1 MNETLI
7 TDLVA
12 QQAMDQLAELDR
24 AMELTLDKFQ
34 GCARELAN
42 GLKINVAVTGDIDKL
57 QQITQ
62 TQMQQATQAA
72 QQYTQQMQ
80 QQQQVIAN
88 TTNTMSRQLMEQEK
102 LNKATREAYQ
112 QENQAMQ
119 IADRILGSRE
129 ENYQKLVKLTDA
141 MKGYRAQIK
150 QISDMEKAGVLTTQ
164 QAVAK
169 RAELMQAYDKT
180 KTEAQKLTQVL
191 AVQNKESSAAAG
203 SYEQLSQRLERLKQ
217 AQKKL
222 TDEQKAGESGQILEA
237 EIQSLNA
244 HLIDLAADM
253 GEFQRNVGNYAIA
266 NGTLKT
272 ELSEVTGQ
280 LAELTQQYKGLS
292 QAEQQGAAGQ
302 ELMQQITELTAKS
315 NELKEAL
322 IDSSSSLKQQLKD
335 LTNLIAEMTM
345 QYSRMTQEEK
355 DSAAGREMSQ
365 KIVKLTEQAGELRD
379 VMEDTKEAIRGSASD
394 TRWLDTLSDA
404 GQLVASSFGLA
415 SSSMQLFGLTEE
427 ETRQTMLKLQ
437 SSMQAVQ
444 ALEKIQTALQ
454 SQSNIMRGIA
464 IIQLKAQAVGENL
477 VAAAKERGVVATKAA
492 TIAQKALNA
501 VAKANPYVLLATA
514 ILAVVAALVAWT
526 SKSKEAEKSNEKLT
540 ESIKEQS
547 SEFAKARVELI
558 RLQNEWDALTS
569 KKEREEWVKRNQ
581 EAFKQLGVQIDNAK
595 DAENLLVK
603 NTSDFIKAMELRA
616 QAAAMAAAAAKE
628 FQNAIEKRSEAK
640 ERRENPTN
648 WDRFKGIFYVGN
660 DWDFDKS
667 ISTQAGFASG
677 KLDAEATRS
686 ENRAKDY
693 IKGEADYQKQFA
705 DLMKK
710 AGFKTAGGGRTSS
723 DTGKSAGGGRT
734 SSDTG
739 KSGGGGGTS
748 SATKEELKNVDD
760 FLNDLLDMQTE
771 KINAIALTLIEGTE
785 EWAKIRKKALAFEEN
800 AEKKS
805 LEERLETLKAELE
818 KSVKAG
824 KITDDEKLTLMEA
837 YKSNYEKIDESINKK
852 YEQAR
857 KDVEESVTKKKEEE
871 AKKRVES
878 MQKEGDDVIALIN
891 NQSARELNELNKR
904 YIEELQAANGNEKKI
919 AEIKEHYAKEAERIA
934 NETAIRV
941 LRATVDS
948 LEQQVNIEN
957 LSDEERKRIYEEL
970 ANAKIALEKAVTE
983 AQVKEAEEQSEND
996 AARAAKFK
1004 ENMSKAAAA
1013 TRKWGDFAL
1022 EQFGKVADLINTIY
1036 DAQIK
1041 KIEELIDAEELR
1053 HEKEIEDIE
1062 EAAERGA
1069 ITQEEAEIR
1078 KREAE
1083 QRTAEQQ
1090 EKFEKR
1096 KAELSNKRAKIEKAN
1111 AISKAAI
1118 DTAVAI
1124 MQTLAIYGNTPWGA
1138 PLAAL
1143 VGVMGAAQIAAIVAQ
1158 PIQAYAEG
1166 TKGHPH
1172 EGGLAIVGDGGRA
1185 ELVMYGKHAWITPD
1199 SPTLV
1204 DLPRGAQVF
1213 PDAERAVMRPDLL
1226 TAIPRD
1232 NISGQPVI
1240 INDYH
1245 ALEERMMNNTKT
1257 LAKSLNGFRESMTRE
1272 LRRQRFRDYINRRT

>member
-12 QQAMDQLAELDR
+12 QQAMDQLAELDQ

-112 QENQAMQ
+112 QESQAMQ

-129 ENYQKLVKLTDA
+129 ENYLKLAKLTDA
-141 MKGYRAQIK
+141 MNGYRAQIK

-191 AVQNKESSAAAG
+191 TVQNKESSAAAG

-302 ELMQQITELTAKS
+302 ELMQQIAELTAKS

-355 DSAAGREMSQ
+355 DSAAGREMSD

-379 VMEDTKEAIRGSASD
+379 VMDDTKRAIKDSASD
-394 TRWLDTLSDA
+394 TRSLDILADS
-404 GQLVASSFGLA
+404 GKLVASSFGLA
-415 SSSMQLFGLTEE
+415 SSSLQLFGLTEE
-427 ETRQTMLKLQ
+427 ELQRTTVKLQ
-437 SSMQAVQ
+437 AAMQSVQ
-444 ALEKIQTALQ
+444 ALGVIQNALQ
-454 SQSNIMRGIA
+454 KESNVMRGIA
-464 IIQLKAQAVGENL
+464 IIQLKAQALGEKL
-477 VAAAKERGVVATKAA
+477 VTAAKERGVVATKAA

-526 SKSKEAEKSNEKLT
+526 HKADDATKSNEKLT
-540 ESIKEQS
+540 ESMKQQS
-547 SEFAKARVELI
+547 GEFARSRAELS
-558 RLQNEWDALTS
+558 RLRNEWDTLTS

-581 EAFKQLGVQIDNAK
+581 DAFKQLGVQINNAK
-595 DAENLLVK
+595 DAENLLVL
-603 NTSDFIKAMELRA
+603 NTNRFIEAMTLRA
-616 QAAAMAAAAAKE
+616 QAAAYAAAAAAE
-628 FQNAIEKRSEAK
+628 FQSAIENRTEANQ
-640 ERRENPTN
+640 RRNNPTN
-648 WDRFKGIFYVGN
+648 MDKFQGWLNVGW
-660 DWDFDKS
+660 DWDFEGSVKR
-667 ISTQAGFASG
+667 QAGQAAG
-677 KLDAEATRS
+677 KKEVEAGESESRAE
-686 ENRAKDY
+686 DY
-693 IKGEADYQKQFA
+693 IKKQA
-705 DLMKK
+705 ELLKK
-710 AGFKTAGGGRTSS
+710 ADDIMSAAGIKGT
-723 DTGKSAGGGRT
+723 SAGGGSTKTGTTGRSGSTT
-734 SSDTG
+734 ST
-739 KSGGGGGTS
+739 
-748 SATKEELKNVDD
+748 TKETLKNVDD
-760 FLNDLLDMQTE
+760 FLNELLDMQTE

-785 EWAKIRKKALAFEEN
+785 EWAEIRKKALAFEEN

-1041 KIEELIDAEELR
+1041 KIEELIDAEQLR
-1053 HEKEIEDIE
+1053 HEQEVQNIED
-1062 EAAERGA
+1062 AAERGA

-1138 PLAAL
+1138 ALAAL

-1204 DLPRGAQVF
+1204 DLPRGAQVL
-1213 PDAERAVMRPDLL
+1213 PDAEKAGIRADML
-1226 TAIPRD
+1226 ASIPRD
-1232 NISGQPVI
+1232 HISGQPVI

-1257 LAKSLNGFRESMTRE
+1257 LAKSLNGFRSDMTKE